1 MKRTSIIALSV
12 LLLWITAGFL
22 QESGAQ
28 AAGETASG
36 RIIGGYRVL
45 SIPENRQNI
54 RLTVYRG
61 DYIQFAYD
69 GAVARPVLS
78 IPELSISAT
87 FSREALKAPYFKMQQ
102 TGTFAFSLGH
112 AGGSI
117 TVVEYKQPNYE
128 AVSAAQAAELIR
140 NIHPVI
146 LDVRTPQEYKG
157 GHLENAIL
165 IPVQELQSRVA
176 ELSKF
181 KEENVLIYCATGNR
195 STVASKILIDN
206 GFKRIFNLRHGI
218 REWNGKNYPVVR

>member
-1 MKRTSIIALSV
+1 MKRISIIALSV
-12 LLLWITAGFL
+12 LLLWISAGFL
-22 QESGAQ
+22 RENGAQ

-45 SIPENRQNI
+45 SIPENRQDI

-61 DYIQFAYD
+61 DYIRFDYD

-78 IPELSISAT
+78 IPELSIRET
-87 FSREALKAPYFKMQQ
+87 LSREPVKVPYFKMQR
-102 TGTFAFSLGH
+102 TGTCAFSLGN

-117 TVVEYKQPNYE
+117 TVVEYRQSNYE
-128 AVSAAQAAELIR
+128 AVAAVQAAELIR

-146 LDVRTPQEYKG
+146 LDVRTPAEYRD

-165 IPVQELQSRVA
+165 IPVQELQGRVA

-181 KEENVLIYCATGNR
+181 KEENILIYCATGNR

-206 GFKRIFNLRHGI
+206 GFKRVFNLRHGI
-218 REWNGKNYPVVR
+218 LEWNTKNYPVVR